1 MAVSRSTESPLI
13 RWKRQAK
20 EAEKKR
26 IETYEKSIA
35 NLWSQPWSAA
45 QKKVAMNKRMRAR
58 NAVRRATVH
67 DPKVTNRR
75 ARQVA
80 REVLLERL
88 QQPKRA
94 WR

>member
-1 MAVSRSTESPLI
+1 MESPLI

-26 IETYEKSIA
+26 VDAYEKSIA
-35 NLWSQPWSAA
+35 NLWSEPWSAA
-45 QKKVAMNKRMRAR
+45 QKKVAMNKRMAAR
-58 NAVRRATVH
+58 NAARRATIH

-75 ARQVA
+75 ARHAA
-80 REVLLERL
+80 REALLERL
-88 QQPKRA
+88 QQPKRP